1 MDDRFTLPL
10 RDPAL
15 YVIIGAAGSGKTRI
29 AAAFPRSWRLSLDA
43 CRARVADDAGS
54 QTATPAALAVFDA
67 ALAGRLD
74 NGLSTVIDNT
84 STERA
89 HRAALIE
96 RAHHHGLLA
105 VAIVA
110 RAPLAVCQARQAVR
124 PDNLQVPAH
133 VIEQQHQGVPSTQQ
147 LLDEGFDQVHD
158 ANSLDLMRTLLKRS
172 AATGLD
178 PIADIRATFGPDL
191 AAIFTFD
198 PDREDSR
205 GTFTVAERTIT
216 VRWSDEGDPFDHHW
230 QARLDGET
238 CPGCD
243 RALWAKVTDAQD
255 LLHAYTGQT
264 GQLLDDPLCL
274 VCDMPDHDA
283 A

>member
-15 YVIIGAAGSGKTRI
+15 YVIIGAAGGGKTRI

-43 CRARVADDAGS
+43 CRARVADNAGS

-89 HRAALIE
+89 HRAGLIE
-96 RAHHHGLLA
+96 RAHRHGLLA

-110 RAPLAVCQARQAVR
+110 RTSLTVCQARQAAR

-133 VIEQQHQGVPSTQQ
+133 VIEDQHQGVPSTQQ
-147 LLDEGFDQVHD
+147 LLSEGFDQAYD
-158 ANSLDLMRTLLKRS
+158 ADRLDLMRLLLERS
-172 AATGLD
+172 AAAGLD
-178 PIADIRATFGPDL
+178 TFADVRATFGPDL
-191 AAIFTFD
+191 ATVFAFD
-198 PDREDSR
+198 PDGEDSR
-205 GTFTVAERTIT
+205 GAFTVAGRT
-216 VRWSDEGDPFDHHW
+216 VAARWSDDGEPFDHHW
-230 QARLDGET
+230 QAQLTDT
-238 CPGCD
+238 CPDCG
-243 RALWAKVTDAQD
+243 RALWARVTGAQD
-255 LLHAYTGQT
+255 LLNVYTGQT
-264 GQLLDDPLCL
+264 GKLLDDPLCP
-274 VCDMPDHDA
+274 VCDTPDYA